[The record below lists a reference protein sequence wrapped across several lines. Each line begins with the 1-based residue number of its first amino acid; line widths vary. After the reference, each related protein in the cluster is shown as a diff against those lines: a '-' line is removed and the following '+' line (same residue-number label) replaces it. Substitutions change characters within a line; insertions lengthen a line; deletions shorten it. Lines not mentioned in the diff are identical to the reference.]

1 MSTPSSTYVA
11 TFGELHQA
19 GIQCRLEKRER
30 KLRKKLAAEQALL
43 HPHQRQPTQ
52 QHQQPFT
59 SFEEELAA
67 AGRAHRLNKLNVK
80 REKQERKIAKKVK
93 ATKEANLHVQRNATA

>member
-1 MSTPSSTYVA
+1 MSTPSATYVA

-19 GIQCRLEKRER
+19 GIQCRLEKKER

-52 QHQQPFT
+52 PQPFT

>member
-1 MSTPSSTYVA
+1 MSTPSPTYVA

-19 GIQCRLEKRER
+19 GIQFRLEQKER

-43 HPHQRQPTQ
+43 HPNQRQPTQ
-52 QHQQPFT
+52 QPQPFT

-80 REKQERKIAKKVK
+80 REKQDRKNAKKVK
-93 ATKEANLHVQRNATA
+93 ATKEANLHAQRNATA